1 MPNIIVNNYIKYQYI
16 CFLHHF
22 LNKLYLR
29 LTLRKIK
36 NPTKLRNIKQKI
48 QTFTFHPLSVILH
61 IADCKSKQCNIP
73 KLGKILL
80 QYMCA
85 LHTFNSSISQIAKQF
100 ICLVCLSY
108 YCILKHYRCQ

>member
-36 NPTKLRNIKQKI
+36 NQTKLRNIKQKI
-48 QTFTFHPLSVILH
+48 QTFTFHPLSVILQV
-61 IADCKSKQCNIP
+61 DQYNTLLTL
-73 KLGKILL
+73 KLKCLL
-80 QYMCA
+80 FYIQDP
-85 LHTFNSSISQIAKQF
+85 
-100 ICLVCLSY
+100 V
-108 YCILKHYRCQ
+108 